1 MLKVAIYG
9 KGGIGKSTITS
20 NLAAAFAAMGKKV
33 IQIGCDPKADS
44 TINLLGGEPL
54 RPVMNY
60 MREEDEE
67 PEELS
72 DIAKEGYGGVLCIE
86 TGGPT
91 PGLGCAGRGIIATF
105 QLLEDL
111 QLFETYKPD
120 VVLYDVLGDVV
131 CGGFSMP
138 MRKGYA
144 DKVFIITSGENMAI
158 HAGANIAMAVENFKN
173 RGYASLGGIILN
185 RRNVAREEEKVNELA
200 DDFQTQVVGTLSHS
214 GLVTEA
220 EEKKETVMEC
230 FPDSEMAEEY
240 RKLAEAIYELS
251 KRPEG
256 SACEKADEKYT
267 ADKRPGEGLKC

>member
-44 TINLLGGEPL
+44 TIQLRHGKEIPTVLEMFQQKKQNLKL
-54 RPVMNY
+54 
-60 MREEDEE
+60 EDMVTV
-67 PEELS
+67 
-72 DIAKEGYGGVLCIE
+72 GYAGVVCVE
-86 TGGPT
+86 AGGPT

>member
-1 MLKVAIYG
+1 MIKGKGEKSMLKVAIYG

-60 MREEDEE
+60 MREEDED
-67 PEELS
+67 PERLE
-72 DIAKEGYGGVLCIE
+72 DISKEGFGGVLCIE

-111 QLFETYKPD
+111 KLFENYQPD

-131 CGGFSMP
+131 CGGFAAP
-138 MRKGYA
+138 IREGYA
-144 DKVFIITSGENMAI
+144 EKVLIVTSGEKMALYADNI
-158 HAGANIAMAVENFKN
+158 SRAVLNFEDRSYANVFGIVLNHRNVEN
-173 RGYASLGGIILN
+173 
-185 RRNVAREEEKVNELA
+185 ETEKVQAFAEKSNIPIVGEIPRSDEIIRYEDQGKTVIEGDSESPISQRFFELA
-200 DDFQTQVVGTLSHS
+200 QLLWKD
-214 GLVTEA
+214 
-220 EEKKETVMEC
+220 EE
-230 FPDSEMAEEY
+230 
-240 RKLAEAIYELS
+240 
-251 KRPEG
+251 
-256 SACEKADEKYT
+256 
-267 ADKRPGEGLKC
+267 

>member
-1 MLKVAIYG
+1 MKKIAIYG
-9 KGGIGKSTITS
+9 KGGIGKSTTTS
-20 NLAAAFAAMGKKV
+20 NLSAAFSQEGYKV
-33 IQIGCDPKADS
+33 VQIGCDPKSDS
-44 TINLLGGEPL
+44 TKNLMGGKGIPTVLEQIKAKGDDL
-54 RPVMNY
+54 KV
-60 MREEDEE
+60 ED
-67 PEELS
+67 
-72 DIAKEGYGGVLCIE
+72 IVFTGFGGVLCIE
-86 TGGPT
+86 AGGPT
-91 PGLGCAGRGIIATF
+91 PGVGCAGRGIITAF
-105 QLLEDL
+105 EKLEEL
-111 QLFETYKPD
+111 QFFEKYQPD